1 MKLKYFLIVSALF
14 LSGLFCRAQE
24 PILFHITYEFTHVR
38 DLSDKEKLF
47 TDNMILSVGKNSSR
61 YISEKMY
68 DQLQSRTDSKIPDNI
83 LITEKESGQ
92 RTVVS
97 GSPLLI
103 VDNDNVVVDEQILKD
118 FTTKKL
124 SVWGAMGPKDYKTET
139 NLQGI
144 DWQIMNEQKT
154 IGDYNCQKASG
165 RYGGRTYE
173 VWFTQDLPLQDGP
186 WKLSGLPGLIL
197 EARDSRNEVA
207 FIFKKI
213 QKPYDEN
220 ETTASFFKN
229 EDQTFIDTKPK
240 NYNQNKKAFITD
252 PESVWSAAFPDAK
265 LGIINQDHKRATQST
280 RIKKY
285 NPLEIK

>member
-1 MKLKYFLIVSALF
+1 MKLKYFLIVSVLF

-24 PILFHITYEFTHVR
+24 PVLFHITYEFTHVR

-47 TDNMILSVGKNSSR
+47 TDNMILSVDKNSSR

-68 DQLQSRTDSKIPDNI
+68 DQLQSRTDSKTPDNM
-83 LITEKESGQ
+83 LITGKESGQ

-139 NLQGI
+139 TLPEI
-144 DWQIMNEQKT
+144 DWQIMNEHKT

-207 FIFKKI
+207 FVFKKI
-213 QKPYDEN
+213 QKPFDEI
-220 ETTASFFKN
+220 ETTSSFFKN
-229 EDQTFIDTKPK
+229 EDQTFIDTKLK
-240 NYNQNKKAFITD
+240 NYNKIKIAFITD

-265 LGIINQDHKRATQST
+265 LGIINQDNKRATQST